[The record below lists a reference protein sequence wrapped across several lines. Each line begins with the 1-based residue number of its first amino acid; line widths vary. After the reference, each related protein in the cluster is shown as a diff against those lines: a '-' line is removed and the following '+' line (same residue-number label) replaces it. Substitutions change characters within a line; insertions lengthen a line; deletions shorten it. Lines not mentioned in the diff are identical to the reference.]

1 MGILDKKKKAVDKLT
16 VEDVKFVLEK
26 LKSANYTG
34 YEFEQFY
41 QVWVKLVTNLKVLEE
56 QQEP

>member
-1 MGILDKKKKAVDKLT
+1 MGLLDKKKKAVDKLT
-16 VEDVKFVLEK
+16 AEEVKFVLEK

-34 YEFEQFY
+34 HEFEQFY